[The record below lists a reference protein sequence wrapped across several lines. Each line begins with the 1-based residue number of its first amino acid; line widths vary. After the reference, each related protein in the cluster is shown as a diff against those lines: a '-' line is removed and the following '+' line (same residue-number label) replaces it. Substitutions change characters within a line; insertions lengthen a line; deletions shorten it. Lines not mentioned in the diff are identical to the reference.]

1 MIYLNTI
8 YYLNI
13 KDFIYLIIFLNLS
26 LIIIHNLKGQ
36 HFLGDAGSLMLA
48 SFIALLTIYLNNLNI
63 NIPNDKTSAE
73 SLTIIFLIPILDML
87 RLFFQRILNKK
98 NPYKAD
104 NNHLHHYLIKKFSLN
119 TSLIIYFL
127 FMNLPIIFSIYSSIN
142 KFKIISIV
150 ILIYFAFLFYYKNFN
165 KNEKYFTN

>member
-1 MIYLNTI
+1 MVNALNLSDGINGLATGIIFFWLIYLNTI

-87 RLFFQRILNKK
+87 RLFFK
-98 NPYKAD
+98 N
-104 NNHLHHYLIKKFSLN
+104 IK
-119 TSLIIYFL
+119 
-127 FMNLPIIFSIYSSIN
+127 
-142 KFKIISIV
+142 
-150 ILIYFAFLFYYKNFN
+150 
-165 KNEKYFTN
+165 